1 MHNNILE
8 DSCVKR
14 FALFAA
20 TMPHRQG
27 FCTSIC
33 CHYAAPAGLLYLRFA
48 ATMPHPRGFCTSIC
62 CYYAAPAGL
71 WYFDLLLLCRTCR
84 AFVSSIC
91 YQYAAP
97 AGLWYFDLLPLCR
110 TCRALVLRFV
120 ATMPHRRGF
129 GTSIYPYA
137 APADFLFA
145 ASIR

>member
-14 FALFAA
+14 FALFA
-20 TMPHRQG
+20 TNMSPLWG
-27 FCTSIC
+27 FCIFD
-33 CHYAAPAGLLYLRFA
+33 LLPLCRTRGAFVLRFA
-48 ATMPHPRGFCTSIC
+48 ATMPHLHFGTSIC
-62 CYYAAPAGL
+62 CYYAAPAL

-137 APADFLFA
+137 APADFLIA